1 MKTAWLYAG
10 QGSQTPGMGRD
21 FYDTYPEV
29 RDIFDSPAAG
39 FDIRTTCFEAD
50 AETLSQTRY
59 TQPCMAAFALAVTR
73 LLKNLGL
80 APDFAAG
87 LSLGE
92 YSALHAAGVFDV
104 ETVLSLLSFRGRAM
118 ERSANGVNSRM
129 SAVLGLSEELVRQG
143 VQAALQHGIVSCTN
157 INCPGQIV
165 IGGEEYAVLQAE
177 AKCLELGA
185 KRCMQLSTSGPF
197 HTPFMESAS
206 TELLERFSS
215 EVFAPQQLPVV
226 FNVTG
231 ELSVDS
237 EIPRLLCEQVKSPVL
252 FEKTIRTLAKF
263 GVTDIIEIGPG
274 RALAGFVRKTAP
286 EMHVV
291 SIEKIEDLEKLDL

>member
-21 FYDTYPEV
+21 FYDTFPEV

-39 FDIRTTCFEAD
+39 FDIRKMCFEAD
-50 AETLSQTRY
+50 NETLSQTRF

-73 LLKNLGL
+73 LLKNRGIK
-80 APDFAAG
+80 PDYLAG

-92 YSALHAAGVFDV
+92 YSALHAAGVFDAN
-104 ETVLSLLSFRGRAM
+104 TVLSLLAFRGIAM
-118 ERSANGVNSRM
+118 ERSAEGVKSRM

-143 VQAALQHGIVSCTN
+143 VTEASQSGVVSCTN

-165 IGGEEYAVLQAE
+165 IGGEEAAVLQAE
-177 AKCLELGA
+177 TRCIELGA

-197 HTPFMESAS
+197 HTPLMENAS
-206 TELLERFSS
+206 SELRERFAN
-215 EVFAPQQLPVV
+215 EAFAPQQIPVI
-226 FNVTG
+226 FNATG
-231 ELSVDS
+231 EPAADS
-237 EIPRLLCEQVKSPVL
+237 EIQQLLVKQVKSPVL
-252 FEKTIRTLAKF
+252 FEKTIRTLAKL

-286 EMHVV
+286 DIRVI
-291 SIEKIEDLEKLDL
+291 SIEKVEDLEKLD